1 MTYSS
6 LMVHLDL
13 GVSNEA
19 LLQLTADMAER
30 FGAGVLGIAAGQ
42 PVQMQIMYG
51 NGYMSAEGMEQDRA
65 LVANQ
70 AAEVEDRFRAVMR
83 NRTHSLQWRSTI
95 SYMELTNWVADQA
108 RGADLLLMASRPDD
122 PRSGST
128 KRLDID
134 DLVMR
139 LGRPLVVVP
148 PSVAALDLEH
158 VVIGW
163 KDTRETRRAV
173 LDALPLLRSAG
184 QVTVVEIV
192 EDAEEMASARLHLA
206 EVVAWLGGHGVVAE
220 AVTEPLSGGPAAQL
234 EAAAA
239 VKHAGLLVIGAYG
252 HNRLREWVLGGMTRD
267 ALRHPARCSFM
278 SH

>member
-13 GVSNEA
+13 GVSNET

-30 FGAGVLGIAAGQ
+30 FGAGVIGVAACQ
-42 PVQMQIMYG
+42 PMQVQTMYG
-51 NGYMSAEGMEQDRA
+51 NGYTSSDLIEQDRA
-65 LVANQ
+65 VIESQ
-70 AAEVEDRFRAVMR
+70 AAEAEDRFRAVMR
-83 NRTHSLQWRSTI
+83 NRAPRLQWRASI
-95 SYMELTNWVADQA
+95 SYMQLANWVADQA
-108 RGADLLLMASRPDD
+108 RGADLLLMASRPDESRFESMRR
-122 PRSGST
+122 P
-128 KRLDID
+128 DIGD
-134 DLVMR
+134 VVMR
-139 LGRPLVVVP
+139 VGRPLVVIP
-148 PSVAALDLEH
+148 PSIGALDLQH

-192 EDAEEMASARLHLA
+192 EDAEEMAPTRLHLA
-206 EVVAWLGGHGVVAE
+206 EVVAWLEGHGVA
-220 AVTEPLSGGPAAQL
+220 ARAITEPLSGSAAAQL

-239 VKHAGLLVIGAYG
+239 AKDAGLLVIGAYG
-252 HNRLREWVLGGMTRD
+252 HNRLREWVLGGITRD
-267 ALRHPARCSFM
+267 ALRHSARCSFM

>member
-13 GVSNEA
+13 GISNEA

-30 FGAGVLGIAAGQ
+30 FGAEVIGVTAYQ
-42 PVQMQIMYG
+42 PIPIMYG
-51 NGYMSAEGMEQDRA
+51 DGYMSGDVIEQDRA
-65 LVANQ
+65 DIETQ
-70 AAEVEDRFRAVMR
+70 AKEAENRFRTVMH
-83 NRTHSLQWRSTI
+83 NRVSKLQWRSTVG
-95 SYMELTNWVADQA
+95 YMQLADCIADQA
-108 RGADLLLMASRPDD
+108 RGADLLLMAPSPAG
-122 PRSGST
+122 PRSESD
-128 KRLDID
+128 RRADIG

-139 LGRPLVVVP
+139 LGRPLVVAP
-148 PSVAALDLEH
+148 ASVDRLDLEH

-173 LDALPLLRSAG
+173 LDALPLLRNAG
-184 QVTVVEIV
+184 QVTIMEVV
-192 EDAEEMASARLHLA
+192 EDAEEMASTRLHLA
-206 EVVAWLGGHGVVAE
+206 EVVSWLARHGIAADAVAE
-220 AVTEPLSGGPAAQL
+220 LLSDGAAAQL

-239 VKHAGLLVIGAYG
+239 ARHAGLLVIGAYG
-252 HNRLREWVLGGMTRD
+252 HNRLREWVLGGITRD